1 MKQFL
6 SKIFFWDE
14 PAKGAFLHATLALTA
29 PWMLSAMFCF
39 LLAPI
44 LTLPPSKPAIWIE
57 IVLFW
62 SIPIVACME
71 IVATT
76 VCVIRLRRMQ
86 VKNHEG
92 TIYGKSTF
100 LMGLLA
106 ALFFL
111 SAIAVVWM
119 HGNMWG
125 KGIVPAWA
133 LTLAGYVCFGCFL
146 GRRQGIGF
154 KRLMTKGVTRLWRAV
169 AVIWM
174 VSFCMAVVA
183 RRAANKHCVEL
194 EQRLGRPPT
203 DEARDA
209 WIADDCRIDV
219 DFWRKV
225 CEILQR
231 RKTPKTGFL
240 EGVDSEDGYPYVY
253 DIMKTEPSHTAKIT
267 QEQSKAYR
275 QQLADFS
282 ELPELEK
289 MFNGPVPQLLRND
302 FIKLE
307 VNDAMCKVFNCELW
321 RLYFAL
327 AEKDMETV
335 MSILHRMDNMLE
347 CLRQMVKHA
356 FFRASSF
363 ERDYLATVLDVIV
376 SRLPTDGQLL
386 TIKEMLHKHEE
397 AYRDVRDGTAY
408 SIIRYFNYEFQE
420 YDDGFLV
427 GESLPIIYQLLI
439 LVRSVDDSYWTK
451 QTWSSQLKIN
461 VGRLLLPHVWWL
473 AANEQ
478 RIVFKALKSFPEKVS
493 EFNCGSFIFVMDFHY
508 DWLDHTVYGYKGNLA
523 RNRALRCAIDAMLA
537 YCRTGEYPATLASM
551 PEDPFTG
558 KPMKYRVGDC
568 LKYDYEKREG
578 LTIQA
583 IQVWSLGFNQTDDD
597 GLNFNIPGDVQRKIN
612 RRDDIRILIP
622 IQKEQAPSD

>member
-1 MKQFL
+1 MMKRL
-6 SKIFFWDE
+6 LCKILFWDE
-14 PAKGAFLHATLALTA
+14 PAKGAFYHATAALAV

-39 LLAPI
+39 LFAPI
-44 LTLPPSKPAIWIE
+44 LTLPLSNSAILLE
-57 IVLFW
+57 FVLLCI
-62 SIPIVACME
+62 IPIVACME

-76 VCVIRLRRMQ
+76 VCLIRLRRMRA
-86 VKNHEG
+86 KNHDG
-92 TIYGKSTF
+92 KIYGKSTL
-100 LMGLLA
+100 LMGALA

-119 HGNMWG
+119 HGDMWG
-125 KGIVPAWA
+125 KGIVLAWA
-133 LTLAGYVCFGCFL
+133 LALVGYICFGGFL
-146 GRRQGIGF
+146 GHRQGMGF
-154 KRLMTKGVTRLWRAV
+154 KRLMTKGVIRLWRAV

-183 RRAANKHCVEL
+183 KRAANRHCVEL

-225 CEILQR
+225 CEIIQR
-231 RKTPKTGFL
+231 RKTPERDFIEK
-240 EGVDSEDGYPYVY
+240 VDSEDGYPYVY
-253 DIMKTEPSHTAKIT
+253 DILEIEPSRTEKIT

-275 QQLADFS
+275 RQLADFT

-302 FIKLE
+302 FKKLE
-307 VNDAMCKVFNCELW
+307 VGDAMRKVFKCELW
-321 RLYFAL
+321 RLHFAL
-327 AEKDMETV
+327 ADKDMETV
-335 MSILHRMDNMLE
+335 MAILHRMDNMLE
-347 CLRQMVKHA
+347 CLRQMVKHGC
-356 FFRASSF
+356 FSDSSF
-363 ERDYLATVLDVIV
+363 ERDYIATIFDVIA
-376 SRLPTDGQLL
+376 SWLPTDGQLL
-386 TIKEMLHKHEE
+386 AIKEMLQKREE
-397 AYRDVRDGTAY
+397 AYRDVRDGIAY
-408 SIIRYFNYEFQE
+408 TIIRYFNYEFQE
-420 YDDGFLV
+420 YDDDFLA
-427 GESLPIIYQLLI
+427 GESLPIIYQLLYLI
-439 LVRSVDDSYWTK
+439 RSVDGSYWAK
-451 QTWSSQLKIN
+451 QTCSNQLKIN
-461 VGRLLLPHVWWL
+461 AGRLLAPHVWWL

-478 RIVFKALKSFPEKVS
+478 RIVFKTLKSFPEKVP
-493 EFNCGSFIFVMDFHY
+493 ELNCGSFMFVMDFHY
-508 DWLDHTVYGYKGNLA
+508 DWLDHTVYGYQGILA
-523 RNRALRCAIDAMLA
+523 RNRALRCAIEAVLV
-537 YCRTGEYPATLASM
+537 YRRTGEYPATLASM

-622 IQKEQAPSD
+622 IDQRKEK

>member
-1 MKQFL
+1 MKRFL
-6 SKIFFWDE
+6 CKIFFWDE
-14 PAKGAFLHATLALTA
+14 PVKGAFLHATLALTV

-39 LLAPI
+39 LFAPI
-44 LTLPPSKPAIWIE
+44 LTLPPSNSAILLE
-57 IVLFW
+57 FVLFC

-76 VCVIRLRRMQ
+76 VCLIRLRRMRL
-86 VKNHEG
+86 KNHDG
-92 TIYGKSTF
+92 TIYGKSTL
-100 LMGLLA
+100 LMGALA

-111 SAIAVVWM
+111 SAIAAVWM

-133 LTLAGYVCFGCFL
+133 LALAGYVCFGCFL

-169 AVIWM
+169 VVIWV
-174 VSFCMAVVA
+174 VSLCMAVVA
-183 RRAANKHCVEL
+183 KRAANRHCVEL
-194 EQRLGRPPT
+194 EQRLERPPT
-203 DEARDA
+203 DEAKDA

-225 CEILQR
+225 CEIIQR
-231 RKTPKTGFL
+231 RKTPERDFIEK
-240 EGVDSEDGYPYVY
+240 VDSEDGYPYVY
-253 DIMKTEPSHTAKIT
+253 DILEIEPSRTEKIT

-275 QQLADFS
+275 RQLADFT

-302 FIKLE
+302 FKKLE
-307 VNDAMCKVFNCELW
+307 VGDAMRKVFKCELW
-321 RLYFAL
+321 RLHFAL
-327 AEKDMETV
+327 ADKDMETV
-335 MSILHRMDNMLE
+335 MAILHRMDNMLE
-347 CLRQMVKHA
+347 CLRQMVKHGC
-356 FFRASSF
+356 FSDSSF
-363 ERDYLATVLDVIV
+363 ERDYIATIFDVIA
-376 SRLPTDGQLL
+376 SWLPTDGQLL
-386 TIKEMLHKHEE
+386 AIKEMLQKREE
-397 AYRDVRDGTAY
+397 AYRDVRDGIAY
-408 SIIRYFNYEFQE
+408 TIIRYFNYEFQE
-420 YDDGFLV
+420 YDDDFLA
-427 GESLPIIYQLLI
+427 GESLPIIYQLLYLI
-439 LVRSVDDSYWTK
+439 RSVDGSYWAK
-451 QTWSSQLKIN
+451 QTCSNQLKIN
-461 VGRLLLPHVWWL
+461 AGRLLAPHVWWL

-478 RIVFKALKSFPEKVS
+478 RIVFKTLKSFPEKVP
-493 EFNCGSFIFVMDFHY
+493 ELNCGSFMFVMDFHY
-508 DWLDHTVYGYKGNLA
+508 DWLDHTVYGYQGILA
-523 RNRALRCAIDAMLA
+523 RNRALRCAIEAVLV
-537 YCRTGEYPATLASM
+537 YRRTGEYPATLASM

-622 IQKEQAPSD
+622 IDQSKEK

>member
-6 SKIFFWDE
+6 SKIFFWDV
-14 PAKGAFLHATLALTA
+14 PAKGAFLHATLALTV

-39 LLAPI
+39 LFAPI
-44 LTLPPSKPAIWIE
+44 LTLPPSNSAILLE
-57 IVLFW
+57 FVLFCI
-62 SIPIVACME
+62 IPIVACME

-76 VCVIRLRRMQ
+76 VCLIRLRRMRLQ
-86 VKNHEG
+86 NHDG
-92 TIYGKSTF
+92 TIYGKSTL

-133 LTLAGYVCFGCFL
+133 LALAGYVCFGCFL

-169 AVIWM
+169 VVIWV
-174 VSFCMAVVA
+174 VSLCMAVVA
-183 RRAANKHCVEL
+183 KRAANRHCVEL
-194 EQRLGRPPT
+194 EQRLERPPT

-225 CEILQR
+225 CEIIQR
-231 RKTPKTGFL
+231 RKTPERDFIEK
-240 EGVDSEDGYPYVY
+240 VDSEDGYPYVY
-253 DIMKTEPSHTAKIT
+253 DILEIEPSRTEKIT

-275 QQLADFS
+275 RQLADFT

-302 FIKLE
+302 FKKLE
-307 VNDAMCKVFNCELW
+307 VGDAMRKVFKCELW
-321 RLYFAL
+321 RLHFAL
-327 AEKDMETV
+327 ADKDMETV
-335 MSILHRMDNMLE
+335 MAILHRMDNMLE
-347 CLRQMVKHA
+347 CLRQMVKHGC
-356 FFRASSF
+356 FSDSSF
-363 ERDYLATVLDVIV
+363 ERDYIATIFDVIA
-376 SRLPTDGQLL
+376 SWLPTDGQLL
-386 TIKEMLHKHEE
+386 AIKEMLQKREE
-397 AYRDVRDGTAY
+397 AYRDVRDGIAY
-408 SIIRYFNYEFQE
+408 TIIRYFNYEFQE
-420 YDDGFLV
+420 YDDDFLA
-427 GESLPIIYQLLI
+427 GESLPIIYQLLYLI
-439 LVRSVDDSYWTK
+439 RSVDGSYWAK
-451 QTWSSQLKIN
+451 QTCSNQLKIN
-461 VGRLLLPHVWWL
+461 AGRLLAPHVWWL

-478 RIVFKALKSFPEKVS
+478 RIVFKTLKSFPEKVP
-493 EFNCGSFIFVMDFHY
+493 ELNCGSFMFVMDFHY
-508 DWLDHTVYGYKGNLA
+508 DWLDHTVYGYQGILA
-523 RNRALRCAIDAMLA
+523 RNRALRCAIEAVLV
-537 YCRTGEYPATLASM
+537 YRRTGEYPATLASM

-583 IQVWSLGFNQTDDD
+583 IQVWSIGFNQTDDD

-622 IQKEQAPSD
+622 IDQSKEK

>member
-1 MKQFL
+1 MKRFFY
-6 SKIFFWDE
+6 KIFFWDE
-14 PAKGAFLHATLALTA
+14 PEKGAFLHATLALTV

-39 LLAPI
+39 LWAPT

-57 IVLFW
+57 IVLFC
-62 SIPIVACME
+62 SIPIVACLE

-76 VCVIRLRRMQ
+76 VCLLRLRRMQ

-133 LTLAGYVCFGCFL
+133 LTLAGYVCLGCFL
-146 GRRQGIGF
+146 GRWRGMCF
-154 KRLMTKGVTRLWRAV
+154 KSLMTKGVTRLWRAV
-169 AVIWM
+169 AVIWV

-183 RRAANKHCVEL
+183 KRAANKHCVEL

-219 DFWRKV
+219 DFWRRV

-231 RKTPKTGFL
+231 RKTPETGL
-240 EGVDSEDGYPYVY
+240 VEEEDSDVGYAYVD

-267 QEQSKAYR
+267 QEQLKAYR

-289 MFNGPVPQLLRND
+289 MFNGPVPQLLWND

-307 VNDAMCKVFNCELW
+307 VGDAMRKVFKCELR
-321 RLYFAL
+321 RLHFAL
-327 AEKDMETV
+327 ADKDMETV
-335 MSILHRMDNMLE
+335 MAILHRMDNMLE
-347 CLRQMVKHA
+347 CIRQMVKHSC
-356 FFRASSF
+356 FSDSSF
-363 ERDYLATVLDVIV
+363 ERDYIATIFDVIA
-376 SRLPTDGQLL
+376 SWLPTDGQLL
-386 TIKEMLHKHEE
+386 AIKEILQKREE
-397 AYRDVRDGTAY
+397 AYRDVRDGIAY
-408 SIIRYFNYEFQE
+408 TIIRYFNYEFQE
-420 YDDGFLV
+420 YDDDVLA
-427 GESLPIIYQLLI
+427 GESLPMIYQLLYLI
-439 LVRSVDDSYWTK
+439 RSVDGSYWTK
-451 QTWSSQLKIN
+451 QTWLNQLKIN

-478 RIVFKALKSFPEKVS
+478 RIVFKALKSFPEKVP

-508 DWLDHTVYGYKGNLA
+508 DWLDHTVYGYQTILV

-537 YCRTGEYPATLASM
+537 YRRTGEYPATLPLM
-551 PEDPFTG
+551 PEDPYTG

-568 LKYDYEKREG
+568 LKYDYEKQER

-583 IQVWSLGFNQTDDD
+583 IQVWSIGFNQTDDD
-597 GLNFNIPGDVQRKIN
+597 GLNFDIPGDAQRKIG

-622 IQKEQAPSD
+622 TQKEQAPSD

>member
-14 PAKGAFLHATLALTA
+14 PAKGAFFHATLALTV

-39 LLAPI
+39 LFAPI
-44 LTLPPSKPAIWIE
+44 LTLPPSNSAILLE
-57 IVLFW
+57 FVLFCI
-62 SIPIVACME
+62 IPIVACME

-76 VCVIRLRRMQ
+76 VCLIRLRRMRL
-86 VKNHEG
+86 KNHDG
-92 TIYGKSTF
+92 TICGKSTL
-100 LMGLLA
+100 LMGLFA

-119 HGNMWG
+119 HGGMWG

-133 LTLAGYVCFGCFL
+133 LALVGYICFGGFL
-146 GRRQGIGF
+146 GHRQGMGF
-154 KRLMTKGVTRLWRAV
+154 KRLMTKGVIRLWRAV

-183 RRAANKHCVEL
+183 KRAANRHCVEL

-209 WIADDCRIDV
+209 WIADDCHIDV

-240 EGVDSEDGYPYVY
+240 EGVDSDIGYAYVS
-253 DIMKTEPSHTAKIT
+253 DILKFGPSRTEKIT

-363 ERDYLATVLDVIV
+363 ERDYLATILDVIV
-376 SRLPTDGQLL
+376 SRLPTDRQLL
-386 TIKEMLHKHEE
+386 VIKEILQKREA

-420 YDDGFLV
+420 YDDDFLA
-427 GESLPIIYQLLI
+427 GESLSITYQLLYLI
-439 LVRSVDDSYWTK
+439 RSVDGSYWAK
-451 QTWSSQLKIN
+451 QSWSNQLKIN
-461 VGRLLLPHVWWL
+461 TGRLLVPHVWWL
-473 AANEQ
+473 VANEQ
-478 RIVFKALKSFPEKVS
+478 RIVFKALKSFPEKVP
-493 EFNCGSFIFVMDFHY
+493 EFNCGSFMFVMDFHY
-508 DWLDHTVYGYKGNLA
+508 DWLDHTVYGYQGVLA
-523 RNRALRCAIDAMLA
+523 RNRALRCAIDALLV
-537 YCRTGEYPATLASM
+537 YRKTGEYPATLASM

-568 LKYDYEKREG
+568 LKYDYEKQER

-622 IQKEQAPSD
+622 IDQSKEK